1 MFTPITDEQLREACN
16 RLGLNP
22 LGTIDAELPDQFA
35 PYPETWDNDT
45 CYSFIASGEWAP
57 APGPL
62 GFAVGHPSPGWL
74 WLRGLVDHVAVALQ
88 ADRFDNPIDPEVI
101 DEFYKEQAGLRSKL
115 LAWDEALIAV
125 ADIGVNENS
134 VESAEYITSSMD
146 MRNRFT
152 EVAYD
157 LLDYIGFMMCRELF
171 TNTDQKG
178 QQ

>member
-22 LGTIDAELPDQFA
+22 LGTIPAEISCSPW
-35 PYPETWDNDT
+35 PE
-45 CYSFIASGEWAP
+45 
-57 APGPL
+57 PGPL
-62 GFAVGHPSPGWL
+62 GFAVGHPSPGWK
-74 WLRGLVDHVAVALQ
+74 WLRGLVDHVAVALE

-178 QQ
+178 PQ